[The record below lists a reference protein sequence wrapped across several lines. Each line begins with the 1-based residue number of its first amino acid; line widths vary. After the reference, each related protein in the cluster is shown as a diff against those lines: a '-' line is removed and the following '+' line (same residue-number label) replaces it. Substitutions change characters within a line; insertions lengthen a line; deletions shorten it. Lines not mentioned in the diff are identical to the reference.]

1 MQIDTLYLES
11 FRNYEQQFLEFD
23 PACNVIYGENAQGK
37 TNLLEALAYLSCGKS
52 PRARTDRDMIRFGGQ
67 AAVMTAGV
75 FVREREFQVR
85 AELSRER
92 RRKLLINQV
101 PVKTGAELSRVYN
114 TVFFCPEDLLLIREG
129 AAARRRF
136 LDVTL
141 SQLRPRYAEAL
152 AQYHRTYVR
161 LYHFVL
167 LVQYSHQLQ
176 YQNSDCVHI
185 HKLKISKGYN
195 LVLLAHS

>member
-1 MQIDTLYLES
+1 M
-11 FRNYEQQFLEFD
+11 
-23 PACNVIYGENAQGK
+23 IYGENAQGK

-85 AELSRER
+85 AELSREQ

-136 LDVTL
+136 LVTPSPSCGQDTRRRL
-141 SQLRPRYAEAL
+141 LNIIGRMSTRPGFSGMRRSG
-152 AQYHRTYVR
+152 QTCWTRCR
-161 LYHFVL
+161 
-167 LVQYSHQLQ
+167 S
-176 YQNSDCVHI
+176 SM
-185 HKLKISKGYN
+185 SGW
-195 LVLLAHS
+195 